1 MAQINFVYVIE
12 DDLET
17 RALLR
22 EVLELEG
29 YYVKTAPDGHEA
41 LTLLSHDS
49 SSARLILLDLLM
61 PVMNGWEFLEA
72 ADSIIKARS
81 IPVIIMSVTNFQKSS
96 LPKTV
101 FDGLRKPLDIDV
113 LLSMIYQ
120 GTHRKTA

>member
-12 DDLET
+12 DDQET

-29 YYVKTAPDGHEA
+29 YYVKTAPNGYEA
-41 LTLLSHDS
+41 LSLLSRDS
-49 SSARLILLDLLM
+49 SSAYLILLDLLM

-72 ADSIIKARS
+72 ADSIIQARS

-101 FDGLRKPLDIDV
+101 YDGLRKPLDIDV

>member
-29 YYVKTAPDGHEA
+29 YYVKTAPNGYEA
-41 LTLLSHDS
+41 LSLLSHDS
-49 SSARLILLDLLM
+49 SSVYLILLDLLM